1 MISFTS
7 KGDFSKTYKF
17 LKKNENINAYLLS
30 KLEKYAQEGV
40 NALRE
45 GTPKRTGKTANSWY
59 YEITTSG
66 DTITIHWKNSNL
78 GNDWFPVALMIQLG
92 HATGT
97 GGYVQGIDYIN
108 PAMRPVFEKIA
119 ADAWKEVT
127 SN

>member
-17 LKKNENINAYLLS
+17 LKKNENIRVYLLS

-40 NALRE
+40 EALRIN
-45 GTPKRTGKTANSWY
+45 TPKRTGKTANSWY
-59 YEITTSG
+59 YEITDDG

-78 GNDWFPVALMIQLG
+78 GNGWAPIALLIQLG